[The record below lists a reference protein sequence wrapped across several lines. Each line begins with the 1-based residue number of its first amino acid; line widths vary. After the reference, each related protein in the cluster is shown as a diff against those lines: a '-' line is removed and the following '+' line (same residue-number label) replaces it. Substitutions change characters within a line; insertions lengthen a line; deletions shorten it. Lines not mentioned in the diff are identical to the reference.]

1 MSSEE
6 DADEATEESEAE
18 SDDIEADESE
28 NETHQTSFQRRNGFR
43 STHGLLQ
50 TEDEQVKTAE
60 DVKHAAYMK
69 AYKEKQRKELLIV
82 PPPQDLIAK
91 TVYLQEEPVKTGAPI
106 SFVGVERLI
115 GLNKSVEA
123 MNKENPDSKL
133 RPSSEAFEVDLRQ
146 EVAEIRNGTTQLH

>member
-1 MSSEE
+1 
-6 DADEATEESEAE
+6 
-18 SDDIEADESE
+18 
-28 NETHQTSFQRRNGFR
+28 
-43 STHGLLQ
+43 
-50 TEDEQVKTAE
+50 
-60 DVKHAAYMK
+60 MK